1 MVFIVHMRS
10 SLISGRFFPHD
21 KTVLS
26 LAKLQIS
33 DFSTKKE
40 NIFDEYTK
48 Q

>member
-1 MVFIVHMRS
+1 MFFIVHMKS
-10 SLISGRFFPHD
+10 SSISGRFFPHD
-21 KTVLS
+21 KIVLLS
-26 LAKLQIS
+26 AKLQIF